1 MFVSRF
7 YVAPILA
14 SVFSIFAVPVF
25 GQGFDNFDPGMDPG
39 NLALI
44 IRQTED
50 GHQQVEDLLNSLRS
64 LQGTQVIMSTPF
76 QTLNDNYFERIG
88 VDFGFSINDNTR
100 FNEGNPPPEDFAPS
114 TIIGQIGNGVLASN
128 GDIDFRQGSFG
139 ASVPPFGGFDAGAQ
153 TTVGLSRLG
162 KNANFFLTLGLSQGS
177 SRTNV
182 TQTPMALVQDG
193 QTALVSDTTQRPF
206 VTSVVPVVGGFRPP
220 LPMMMPRRPT
230 VSPLRQAIAQYMQQK
245 AKSKGKPTTTKE
257 PELRPVPIA
266 DLPQEAKIAWKL
278 ASSANSSAGRGDES
292 VKDIQRRNRDLN
304 NARSAKEERELLS
317 YIETARGKEEIGKF
331 RAARIYYEMA
341 ERRATGT
348 LKQELR
354 EKIEQLKKM

>member
-14 SVFSIFAVPVF
+14 SLFSITVVPVF
-25 GQGFDNFDPGMDPG
+25 GQGFDNFNPGMDPG

-44 IRQTED
+44 VRQTED

-100 FNEGNPPPEDFAPS
+100 FNENNPPPEDFAPS
-114 TIIGQIGNGVLASN
+114 TIIGQIGNGVLAAN

-153 TTVGLSRLG
+153 TTVGLARLG
-162 KNANFFLTLGLSQGS
+162 KNANFFLTLGLSQGN

-182 TQTPMALVQDG
+182 TQTPMVLIQDG
-193 QTALVSDTTQRPF
+193 QTGIVSDTTQRPF

-220 LPMMMPRRPT
+220 VPMMPTRPA
-230 VSPLRQAIAQYMQQK
+230 VSPLRQAIAQYKKQQ
-245 AKSKGKPTTTKE
+245 AKSKGKPAAE
-257 PELRPVPIA
+257 EAELRPVPIA
-266 DLPQEAKIAWKL
+266 SLPQEAKIAWKL
-278 ASSANSSAGRGDES
+278 AASANSSAGRGDES
-292 VKDIQRRNRDLN
+292 VRAIRQRNKQLS
-304 NARSAKEERELLS
+304 NAKSAIEERELLS
-317 YIETARGKEEIGKF
+317 YIETARGNEEAGKF
-331 RAARIYYEMA
+331 RAARINYEMA
-341 ERRATGT
+341 ERRATGA
-348 LKQELR
+348 LKQQLR